1 MSGEEVNHPTG
12 KEWCQKQAKC
22 LTKDNKDNS
31 MNPDISH
38 RI

>member
-1 MSGEEVNHPTG
+1 MSGEEVNPSTD
-12 KEWCQKQAKC
+12 KEWYQKQAKC